1 MWPVILAWM
10 QAPVGPYTCRAML
23 RAGPRSTGRTERF
36 SRRSPPKPFLRGL
49 LRTETFAGSDQGRN
63 PVHRIGQKL
72 STPWWRRGP
81 DVWTNEGA
89 RRGGSPPT
97 SRWGGYGGILINR
110 YSENGD
116 SLQATFLAGPVDDLF
131 DAPGYILGLGGD
143 DFGNMYAAGHYIDTL
158 RLSPAHVLVPR
169 ERGPYIYQ
177 YVFLAGYSPEGSV
190 RWVHGMAGSS
200 EGLRG
205 NHSDRINGYKEPAKP
220 SFDVDAQGNTYL
232 GGFFRKGTVFA
243 AGQPDS
249 VRLEESG
256 AIVVSYDVAGRLR
269 WLRTGGDLGV
279 RADWPSLRPDKMA
292 IPWSLTVSDDGELA
306 LGWTV
311 PYGRDGIHVT
321 VGDTAFWS
329 GSGSSGYFELITR
342 HAPDGSLRW
351 VRRLTTNGYVELTE
365 IAMARQGHVYV
376 GGLYDGH
383 WGSD

>member
-1 MWPVILAWM
+1 M
-10 QAPVGPYTCRAML
+10 
-23 RAGPRSTGRTERF
+23 
-36 SRRSPPKPFLRGL
+36 
-49 LRTETFAGSDQGRN
+49 
-63 PVHRIGQKL
+63 
-72 STPWWRRGP
+72 
-81 DVWTNEGA
+81 
-89 RRGGSPPT
+89 
-97 SRWGGYGGILINR
+97 
-110 YSENGD
+110 
-116 SLQATFLAGPVDDLF
+116 
-131 DAPGYILGLGGD
+131 
-143 DFGNMYAAGHYIDTL
+143 
-158 RLSPAHVLVPR
+158 
-169 ERGPYIYQ
+169 
-177 YVFLAGYSPEGSV
+177 
-190 RWVHGMAGSS
+190 
-200 EGLRG
+200 
-205 NHSDRINGYKEPAKP
+205 
-220 SFDVDAQGNTYL
+220 DAQGNTYL

-256 AIVVSYDVAGRLR
+256 AIVVSYDVAGQLR

-365 IAMARQGHVYV
+365 IAMDRQGHVYV

-383 WGSD
+383 WVQIEDTVLTNGNDSGSRTQTGLLVHYDAEGNVARTLRVTGPRYTRVSGIVPMPGGDLYVAGFARGDRAGPDQIILGMDTLAVGSGRNRGFLAKYGPQTTARENNHERPVNRLQIAHYPKSLCGGSHDCLRASEYLARGPAGLRYPRARARCTRGRTARRRFALRATGRIRLTEWCLPVPPRGRKPVATGRLVRRK